1 MTNFQV
7 FKPWSKGRTFCDW
20 DIEWVFDA
28 ALHVTACTSHCI
40 AEWWET
46 LTAKARQWDAWENL
60 LLRSV
65 TFLIARDKLRS

>member
-46 LTAKARQWDAWENL
+46 L
-60 LLRSV
+60 
-65 TFLIARDKLRS
+65 